1 QLAFYNHSLVAVE
14 HGLAKLQAAGVPTL
28 RPSDY
33 FCEQMK
39 SDAHMTKI
47 KDNLILEEKKMEA
60 FEQRKN
66 REMNKKF
73 NKQLQ
78 AQKKDDKKHK
88 EKEEISSFKKFRM
101 GKGEDSERLEEAL
114 SQSVEKSSKRKAM
127 DKKYGHGGK
136 SRLARKM
143 VDKKSLND
151 LSQYDPK
158 GGKIVR
164 QAMEGRRG
172 GRGGGRGAG
181 RGGSGGRG
189 GGRGGDSR

>member
-1 QLAFYNHSLVAVE
+1 MAAVE
-14 HGLAKLQAAGVPTL
+14 YGIAKLNQAGYPTR

-78 AQKKDDKKHK
+78 TQKKEAKKSK
-88 EKEEISSFKKFRM
+88 EKEEISSFKRFRL
-101 GKGEDSERLEEAL
+101 GTGEDAEKLEQAL
-114 SQSVEKSSKRKAM
+114 SRSTEKSAKRKAM

-136 SRLARKM
+136 DRLTRKL
-143 VDKKSLND
+143 VDKKYDCILYKPFFLSLVF
-151 LSQYDPK
+151 LYHISLL
-158 GGKIVR
+158 GL
-164 QAMEGRRG
+164 
-172 GRGGGRGAG
+172 
-181 RGGSGGRG
+181 
-189 GGRGGDSR
+189 